1 MPNIACEI
9 DGVTIVLIG
18 AFNPKIFQPA
28 WFAHHGLIRHEEA
41 ASAENVVAVNELST
55 FTADWLSLQVTQE
68 RLQAS
73 TGDAAHFDVLRD
85 IILGTFRLLE
95 HTPVEKMGINRYM
108 HYQVTP
114 EDKYVAFGHFLAPKS
129 PWTGILDDPRTMS
142 LSVAGVQL
150 RGSDSVKIT
159 VKVEPS
165 VRVHPGVFIAT
176 NEHYETGGTNGGLG
190 QLLAKLDQHW
200 DNALTMA
207 KQIAEHL
214 LRQDY

>member
-9 DGVTIVLIG
+9 DGVNIVLIG

-28 WFAHHGLIRHEEA
+28 WFAHHGLIRNEEA

-108 HYQVTP
+108 HYRVTP

-142 LSVAGVQL
+142 LSVAGVQP

-159 VKVEPS
+159 VRVEPS

-200 DNALTMA
+200 DTALSMA